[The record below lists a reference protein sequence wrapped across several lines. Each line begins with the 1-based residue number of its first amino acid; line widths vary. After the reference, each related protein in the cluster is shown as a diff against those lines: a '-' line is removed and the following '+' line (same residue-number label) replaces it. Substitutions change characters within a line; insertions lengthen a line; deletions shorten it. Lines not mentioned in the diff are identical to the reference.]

1 LAVAAVS
8 RQLTSRPWPSS
19 WTSRVACVK
28 QVTIRVRW
36 ADMDAYQHV
45 NNAVYLN
52 YLEEARDTVMVG
64 LFGPE
69 ALDFVLA
76 HVDIDFRNEVTQ
88 DDGEVSVL
96 SRVVGYGRSSVRSRE
111 IVRKPD
117 GSLAAEGGAVVVP
130 RDATTGRSRPLTD
143 DEIALIDAELAA
155 DQAAGIDF

>member
-1 LAVAAVS
+1 M
-8 RQLTSRPWPSS
+8 
-19 WTSRVACVK
+19 K

-76 HVDIDFRNEVTQ
+76 HVDIDFRSEVTQ
-88 DDGEVSVL
+88 DDGEVTVL
-96 SRVVGYGRSSVRSRE
+96 SRVVCYGRSSVRSRE
-111 IVRKPD
+111 VVRKPD

-130 RDATTGRSRPLTD
+130 RDTTTGRSRPLAEA
-143 DEIALIDAELAA
+143 EIALIAAELAA
-155 DQAAGIDF
+155 DQAAGINF

>member
-1 LAVAAVS
+1 M
-8 RQLTSRPWPSS
+8 
-19 WTSRVACVK
+19 K

-88 DDGEVSVL
+88 DDGDVTVL
-96 SRVVGYGRSSVRSRE
+96 SRVVGYGTSSVRSRE

-130 RDATTGRSRPLTD
+130 RDSTTGRSRPLTD
-143 DEIALIDAELAA
+143 EEIALIDAELAA
-155 DQAAGIDF
+155 DRAAGINF

>member
-1 LAVAAVS
+1 M
-8 RQLTSRPWPSS
+8 R
-19 WTSRVACVK
+19 

-52 YLEEARDTVMVG
+52 YFEEARDTVMVE

-88 DDGEVSVL
+88 DDGEITVL
-96 SRVVGYGRSSVRSRE
+96 SRVVGFGRSSVRSRE
-111 IVRKPD
+111 IVRKAD
-117 GSLAAEGGAVVVP
+117 GTLAAEGGAVVVP
-130 RDATTGRSRPLTD
+130 RDPESGRSRPLTA
-143 DEIALIDAELAA
+143 DEIALISAELAA
-155 DQAAGIDF
+155 DEAAGIDF

>member
-1 LAVAAVS
+1 
-8 RQLTSRPWPSS
+8 
-19 WTSRVACVK
+19 
-28 QVTIRVRW
+28 
-36 ADMDAYQHV
+36 MDAYQHV

-52 YLEEARDTVMVG
+52 YLEEARDTVMVS

-88 DDGEVSVL
+88 DDGEVTVL

-130 RDATTGRSRPLTD
+130 RDTASGRSRPLTD
-143 DEIALIDAELAA
+143 AEIALIDAEIAA
-155 DQAAGIDF
+155 DEAAGIDF

>member
-1 LAVAAVS
+1 M
-8 RQLTSRPWPSS
+8 
-19 WTSRVACVK
+19 K
-28 QVTIRVRW
+28 QVIIGVRW

-52 YLEEARDTVMVG
+52 YLEEARDTVMVS

-88 DDGEVSVL
+88 DDGDVTVL
-96 SRVVGYGRSSVRSRE
+96 SRVVSYGRSSVRSRE

-130 RDATTGRSRPLTD
+130 RDAESGRSRPLTEA
-143 DEIALIDAELAA
+143 EIALIDAELAA
-155 DQAAGIDF
+155 DRAAGIDF

>member
-1 LAVAAVS
+1 
-8 RQLTSRPWPSS
+8 
-19 WTSRVACVK
+19 
-28 QVTIRVRW
+28 
-36 ADMDAYQHV
+36 
-45 NNAVYLN
+45 
-52 YLEEARDTVMVG
+52 MVD

-88 DDGEVSVL
+88 DDGEVTVL

-130 RDATTGRSRPLTD
+130 RDTTTGRSRPLTD
-143 DEIALIDAELAA
+143 TEITLIEAELTA

>member
-1 LAVAAVS
+1 M
-8 RQLTSRPWPSS
+8 
-19 WTSRVACVK
+19 K

-64 LFGPE
+64 LFGQE

-88 DDGEVSVL
+88 DDGEVIVQ
-96 SRVVGYGRSSVRSRE
+96 SRVVGYGRSSVKSRE

-117 GSLAAEGGAVVVP
+117 GTLAAEGGAVVVP
-130 RDATTGRSRPLTD
+130 RDPSTGRSRPLTD
-143 DEIALIDAELAA
+143 AEISLIESELAA
-155 DQAAGIDF
+155 DAEAGHTF

>member
-1 LAVAAVS
+1 ME
-8 RQLTSRPWPSS
+8 
-19 WTSRVACVK
+19 
-28 QVTIRVRW
+28 QVEIRVRW

-45 NNAVYLN
+45 NNAIYLN
-52 YLEEARDTVMVG
+52 YFEEARDTVMVG

-88 DDGEVSVL
+88 DDGKVTVR
-96 SRVVGYGRSSVRSRE
+96 SRVVGFGRSSVRSRE
-111 IVRKPD
+111 VVLKSD

-130 RDATTGRSRPLTD
+130 RDAATGSSRPLTA
-143 DEIALIDAELAA
+143 DEIALIEAELAA

>member
-1 LAVAAVS
+1 
-8 RQLTSRPWPSS
+8 
-19 WTSRVACVK
+19 
-28 QVTIRVRW
+28 
-36 ADMDAYQHV
+36 MDAYQHV

-88 DDGEVSVL
+88 DDGDVTVL
-96 SRVVGYGRSSVRSRE
+96 SRVVGYGTSSVRSRE

-130 RDATTGRSRPLTD
+130 RDSTTGRSRPLTD
-143 DEIALIDAELAA
+143 EEIALIDAELAA
-155 DQAAGIDF
+155 DRAAGINF

>member
-1 LAVAAVS
+1 
-8 RQLTSRPWPSS
+8 
-19 WTSRVACVK
+19 
-28 QVTIRVRW
+28 VRW

-64 LFGPE
+64 LFGAE

-76 HVDIDFRNEVTQ
+76 HVDIDFRHEITQ
-88 DDGEVSVL
+88 DDGTISVL
-96 SRVVGYGRSSVRSRE
+96 SRVTGYGTSSVRSRE

-130 RDATTGRSRPLTD
+130 RDPTTGKSRPLTS
-143 DEIALIDAELAA
+143 DEIARIEAELAE
-155 DQAAGIDF
+155 DRGAGIDF

>member
-1 LAVAAVS
+1 ME
-8 RQLTSRPWPSS
+8 
-19 WTSRVACVK
+19 

-45 NNAVYLN
+45 NNAIYLN
-52 YLEEARDTVMVG
+52 YFEEARDNVMVG

-88 DDGEVSVL
+88 DDGEVTVR
-96 SRVVGYGRSSVRSRE
+96 SRVVGFGRSSVRSRE
-111 IVRKPD
+111 VVLKPD

-130 RDATTGRSRPLTD
+130 RDTATGRSRPLTA
-143 DEIALIDAELAA
+143 DEITLIETALAA
-155 DQAAGIDF
+155 DEAAGVTF

>member
-1 LAVAAVS
+1 M
-8 RQLTSRPWPSS
+8 
-19 WTSRVACVK
+19 K

-36 ADMDAYQHV
+36 ADMDAYRHV

-88 DDGEVSVL
+88 DDGEVTVL

-130 RDATTGRSRPLTD
+130 RDTTTGRSRPLTD
-143 DEIALIDAELAA
+143 AEIALIDAELAA

>member
-1 LAVAAVS
+1 M
-8 RQLTSRPWPSS
+8 
-19 WTSRVACVK
+19 K

-52 YLEEARDTVMVG
+52 YFEEARDNIMVE

-88 DDGEVSVL
+88 DDGEISVL
-96 SRVVGYGRSSVRSRE
+96 SRVVGFGRSSVRSRE
-111 IVRKPD
+111 IVRKAD

-130 RDATTGRSRPLTD
+130 RDPESGRSRPLTA
-143 DEIALIDAELAA
+143 DEVALISAELAA
-155 DQAAGIDF
+155 DEAAGIDF